1 MLWKEWIA
9 SEMEWEREIGRE
21 EARSEEGL
29 ILWIRVLREGFADL
43 RLSLAAELRNSSAE
57 DWREERRR
65 FSMTVMRASV
75 CF

>member
-1 MLWKEWIA
+1 MA

-21 EARSEEGL
+21 EVRSEEGL

-43 RLSLAAELRNSSAE
+43 RLSLVAELRNSSAE

-65 FSMTVMRASV
+65 FSMTVMRSKGL
-75 CF
+75 FQK